1 MANIRVI
8 PLENDNQGIEDLAVA
23 NAAVAVFPKD
33 SMWLANSSGDLT
45 VSSVI
50 AGRVGSWVSR
60 FNLNSL
66 DTPPLIEWKYSAN
79 TPNDAEAVIQNE
91 ASRAQLR
98 VSNLDLQ
105 PRPQDIYPDIHWTR
119 NGLDIIPRSAE

>member
-8 PLENDNQGIEDLAVA
+8 PLENDNQGVEDLAVA

-60 FNLNSL
+60 FNLNSV

-79 TPNDAEAVIQNE
+79 TPNDTEAIVQNE
-91 ASRAQLR
+91 ASRTQLR
-98 VSNLDLQ
+98 VTNLDLQ
-105 PRPQDIYPDIHWTR
+105 PLPQNLYPDIHWTR